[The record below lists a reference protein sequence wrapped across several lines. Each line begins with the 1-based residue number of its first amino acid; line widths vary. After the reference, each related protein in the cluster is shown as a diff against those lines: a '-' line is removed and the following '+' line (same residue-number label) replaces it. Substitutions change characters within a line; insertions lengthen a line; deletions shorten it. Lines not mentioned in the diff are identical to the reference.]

1 MLWIYLTGLDRH
13 MKDIVHLSYRSY
25 QRRQYRCCGDLRYKI
40 TRLGG
45 GEGRGRGRRTCFKI
59 ESLSKWSVQFLQS
72 STLSSHN
79 LTVSFIGYFSL
90 SLSFFQSS
98 PPPPSSST
106 SSASGMKH
114 QSFQNKWWLWND
126 ALEPSSS
133 NYSVEHPGGKYQQ
146 IETSARMISC
156 DLVKITE
163 TVWLIPTWRIAGTI
177 DYKSDR
183 NQQLTMIKYLTHW
196 WWNELPTHNFRKW

>member
-90 SLSFFQSS
+90 SLSLFQS
-98 PPPPSSST
+98 PPPLLHLLHHRRPEWSINHSKT
-106 SSASGMKH
+106 NDDYEMMH
-114 QSFQNKWWLWND
+114 WNRAAAIIQWNIQEGNISKSKPALGWFHAIWSKLPRQFD
-126 ALEPSSS
+126 WFRREESLEPSITS
-133 NYSVEHPGGKYQQ
+133 Q
-146 IETSARMISC
+146 IETNS
-156 DLVKITE
+156 
-163 TVWLIPTWRIAGTI
+163 
-177 DYKSDR
+177 
-183 NQQLTMIKYLTHW
+183 
-196 WWNELPTHNFRKW
+196 

>member
-90 SLSFFQSS
+90 SLSLFQS
-98 PPPPSSST
+98 PPPSFIFYIIGVRNEASIIPKQMMIMKWCTGTEQQQLFSGT
-106 SSASGMKH
+106 SRREISA
-114 QSFQNKWWLWND
+114 N
-126 ALEPSSS
+126 
-133 NYSVEHPGGKYQQ
+133 
-146 IETSARMISC
+146 
-156 DLVKITE
+156 
-163 TVWLIPTWRIAGTI
+163 
-177 DYKSDR
+177 R
-183 NQQLTMIKYLTHW
+183 NQRSDDFMRFGQNYRDSLIDSDVKNR
-196 WWNELPTHNFRKW
+196 WNHRLQVR